1 MENPIK
7 NIDFDLLKKQKA
19 YLLNLSTQTNV
30 ETDEYSYISGLLN
43 LLDSIQ
49 DYAVDELGFDE
60 DKVFQ
65 LENN

>member
-19 YLLNLSTQTNV
+19 YLLSLSTQTNRK
-30 ETDEYSYISGLLN
+30 TDEYSYISGLLH

-65 LENN
+65 LEND